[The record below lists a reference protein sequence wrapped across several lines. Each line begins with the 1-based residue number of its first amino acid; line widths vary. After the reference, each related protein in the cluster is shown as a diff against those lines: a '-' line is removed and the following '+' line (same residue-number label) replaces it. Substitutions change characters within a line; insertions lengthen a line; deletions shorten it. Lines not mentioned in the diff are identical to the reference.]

1 MTKKTRT
8 VLFLTCSILFLLV
21 APFIVL
27 YSQGYRLDLENK
39 KFNQTG
45 GLFLK
50 VLPKQAEI
58 YINGKLKEKTDFFF
72 GSILIENLLPRKHK
86 IEVKKAGYYSWQ
98 KTLEIKEKKVTEAKN
113 IILFP
118 QNFDFQIL
126 TKNVE
131 NFWFSP
137 DQTKII
143 LKEKEKDNWSL
154 KLYDLNNKFKIHLI
168 NDKDISLK
176 EVDLLN
182 LEFSKDLKRII
193 LETGIGEEI
202 KYFTLSLNQTPPT
215 ITEITPPSPPI
226 KDALTYQEV
235 NGDFYYLDKFG
246 YLFKN
251 NDKLTEKA
259 FLIKQETKYNLKVL
273 SSLIFLEEGKTLFL
287 FNPETK
293 IFEKFFEP
301 INYYKIS
308 PDSNKLVYS
317 SNYEIWI
324 FYLKDFLPN
333 KRSGDKVFLS
343 RFSEKIKNVYWLNS
357 DYLVF
362 TSGNK
367 IKITEIDERDKI
379 NIIDVEEFKNPD
391 IFWDKIRKRLYVL
404 SEGNLYFSRVLL
416 P

>member
-21 APFIVL
+21 APFVVL

-39 KFNQTG
+39 KFSQTG

-50 VLPKQAEI
+50 ILPKQAEI
-58 YINGKLKEKTDFFF
+58 YLDGKLKEKTDFFF
-72 GSILIENLLPRKHK
+72 GSILIENLLPKKHK

-98 KTLEIKEKKVTEAKN
+98 KTLEIKEKEVTEAKN

-118 QNFDFQIL
+118 RNFDFQIL
-126 TKNVE
+126 TKNIE
-131 NFWFSP
+131 SFWFSP

-143 LKEKEKDNWSL
+143 LKEKEKNNWSL

-176 EVDLLN
+176 EVNLLN

-193 LETGIGEEI
+193 LETGVGEEI
-202 KYFTLSLNQTPPT
+202 KYFTLSLSQTPPT
-215 ITEITPPSPPI
+215 ITEITSPSPPI
-226 KDALTYQEV
+226 KDVLTYQEV
-235 NGDFYYLDKFG
+235 KGDVYYLDKFG

-259 FLIKQETKYNLKVL
+259 FPIKQETKYNLKVL
-273 SSLIFLEEGKTLFL
+273 SSLIFLKEGKTLFL

-308 PDSNKLVYS
+308 PDSNKVVYS
-317 SNYEIWI
+317 SDYEIWI

-333 KRSGDKVFLS
+333 KRTGDKVFLS
-343 RFSEKIKNVYWLNS
+343 RFSEKIRNVYWLNS

-362 TSGNK
+362 TTGNK

-379 NIIDVEEFKNPD
+379 NIIDVEKFKNPD